1 MTEDNVRYFMCSGS
15 CLVAKIVALRDEEK
29 SLDITGLTYLL
40 ALPMYVHAFISVL
53 VSVWAIASLASA
65 IKQSKLI
72 NNTVLPPT
80 DGSKQKTPLQRILKK
95 FKGCR
100 AIMIINFTSL
110 VMVIF
115 TIVLLLR
122 TRNAQILP
130 DYRIDFC
137 HVTYAVNL
145 VIPTLMAATN
155 PLILVWF
162 NEDLR
167 ARVGCC
173 KKRTNEGR
181 RSVQTAV
188 SVVRLRKVDPE
199 VRSDPQVQSEM

>member
-1 MTEDNVRYFMCSGS
+1 
-15 CLVAKIVALRDEEK
+15 
-29 SLDITGLTYLL
+29 
-40 ALPMYVHAFISVL
+40 
-53 VSVWAIASLASA
+53 
-65 IKQSKLI
+65 
-72 NNTVLPPT
+72 
-80 DGSKQKTPLQRILKK
+80 
-95 FKGCR
+95 
-100 AIMIINFTSL
+100 MIINFTSL

-122 TRNAQILP
+122 RRNAKILL

-137 HVTYAVNL
+137 HVFYAVHL

-173 KKRTNEGR
+173 KKRTNKGR